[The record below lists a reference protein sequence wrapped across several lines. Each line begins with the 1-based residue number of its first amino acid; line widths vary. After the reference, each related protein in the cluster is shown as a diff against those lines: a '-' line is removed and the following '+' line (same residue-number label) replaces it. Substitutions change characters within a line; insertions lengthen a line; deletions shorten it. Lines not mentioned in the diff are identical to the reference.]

1 MIELKKNIHRIKSL
15 MVEEKENPLIRKMID
30 EVGVENTIK
39 MIGDFDMVKPYLTID
54 DKISYVKE
62 RATKISDDFGGSGF
76 GLSEVDEYPIDYDTD
91 SYEEKQIEFIGRD
104 GVYVDV
110 YSISHDTHLG
120 DFFVLF
126 DNLREDI
133 LDEIITVVMNVE

>member
-1 MIELKKNIHRIKSL
+1 MNLKENIHRIKSL

-62 RATKISDDFGGSGF
+62 RVTKISYDFGGDLF
-76 GLSEVDEYPIDYDTD
+76 GLSEVNEYPIDYETD
-91 SYEEKQIEFIGRD
+91 RYKEKQIEYIGKD

-110 YSISHDTHLG
+110 YSIPDDTYLG

>member
-62 RATKISDDFGGSGF
+62 RATKISYDFGGSGF
-76 GLSEVDEYPIDYDTD
+76 GLSEVNEYPIE
-91 SYEEKQIEFIGRD
+91 YETGQYKEQQIEYIGRD

-110 YSISHDTHLG
+110 YSIPDDTHIG

-126 DNLREDI
+126 DDLREDI

>member
-1 MIELKKNIHRIKSL
+1 

-39 MIGDFDMVKPYLTID
+39 MIGYFDMVKPYLTID

-62 RATKISDDFGGSGF
+62 RATKISDDFGGGGF
-76 GLSEVDEYPIDYDTD
+76 GLAEVNEYPIN
-91 SYEEKQIEFIGRD
+91 YETGRYREKQIEYISKD
-104 GVYVDV
+104 GVSVDV
-110 YSISHDTHLG
+110 YSIPDETHIG

-126 DNLREDI
+126 DNLSEDI
-133 LDEIITVVMNVE
+133 LDKIITVVMNVE

>member
-1 MIELKKNIHRIKSL
+1 

-76 GLSEVDEYPIDYDTD
+76 GLSEVNEYSIDYDTD
-91 SYEEKQIEFIGRD
+91 PYEEKQIEYIGKD

-110 YSISHDTHLG
+110 YSIPDDTYIG

-126 DNLREDI
+126 DDLREDI

>member
-1 MIELKKNIHRIKSL
+1 MNLKENIHRIKSL
-15 MVEEKENPLIRKMID
+15 MVEEKENSLIRKMID

-39 MIGDFDMVKPYLTID
+39 MIGNFDMVKPYLTID

-62 RATKISDDFGGSGF
+62 KVAKISDDFGGSGF
-76 GLSEVDEYPIDYDTD
+76 GLSEVMEYPIDYETGR
-91 SYEEKQIEFIGRD
+91 YKEKQIEYIGKD

-110 YSISHDTHLG
+110 YSIPDDTHLG
-120 DFFVLF
+120 DFFVSF
-126 DNLREDI
+126 DALREDI

>member
-1 MIELKKNIHRIKSL
+1 MNLKENIHRIKSL

-76 GLSEVDEYPIDYDTD
+76 GLSEVHEYPIN
-91 SYEEKQIEFIGRD
+91 YETGRYREKQIEYISKD
-104 GVYVDV
+104 GVSVDV
-110 YSISHDTHLG
+110 YSIPDDTHIG

-126 DNLREDI
+126 DNLSEDI
-133 LDEIITVVMNVE
+133 LDKIITVVMNVE